1 MPMRSAFYVAQ
12 RLGVSRSTVYR
23 LAQRHE
29 LQWTRVAGL
38 MRFED
43 TEIERYI
50 ARHTKP
56 AHI

>member
-1 MPMRSAFYVAQ
+1 MRSAFYVAQ